1 MRRVYLIA
9 AAAMIL
15 SWTGPAFTG
24 LAHAAQP
31 AAPIADQFKTEADAK
46 AHCPGDQVVWANN
59 SGKSKIYHAAGDK
72 YYGTTKR
79 GAFMCRK
86 DSEAAG
92 FRAAKPRYARAAKP
106 A

>member
-1 MRRVYLIA
+1 MRRVFLIA
-9 AAAMIL
+9 AAALFL
-15 SWTGPAFTG
+15 SSTGFAGSGPAR
-24 LAHAAQP
+24 AAQP
-31 AAPIADQFKTEADAK
+31 VAPIANQFKTEADAR

-59 SGKSKIYHAAGDK
+59 GGKSKIYHAAGDK

-79 GAFMCRK
+79 GAYMCQK

-106 A
+106 T